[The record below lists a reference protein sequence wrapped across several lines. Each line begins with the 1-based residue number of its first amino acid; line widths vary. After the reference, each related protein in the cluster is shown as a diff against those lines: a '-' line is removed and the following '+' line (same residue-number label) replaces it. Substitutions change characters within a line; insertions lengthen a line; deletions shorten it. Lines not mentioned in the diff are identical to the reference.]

1 MEAISNVIGKVQRAQ
16 GLGQRGDITLKEQE
30 LRTFKFSGQLDYAE
44 FEELLKMYA
53 QEIILDRSVV
63 KPFVIDS
70 NNKPNRWKRI
80 RKKIQIRFL
89 RPWSN
94 LILKPL
100 VSANNNKGS
109 ELMCVMEFCSEKSVK
124 NSITVIGR
132 TQ

>member
-1 MEAISNVIGKVQRAQ
+1 MLAWSWPRDVEHSENYHNDK
-16 GLGQRGDITLKEQE
+16 
-30 LRTFKFSGQLDYAE
+30 
-44 FEELLKMYA
+44 LLK
-53 QEIILDRSVV
+53 LTFLKDN
-63 KPFVIDS
+63 S

-89 RPWSN
+89 PPWSN
-94 LILKPL
+94 PILKPL

-109 ELMCVMEFCSEKSVK
+109 ELMCVMEFCSEMSVK